1 MVTFCMLSADINFKI
16 SFSLADPRKQYNE
29 CNDYTLEPT
38 KDCFGESNVFGPT
51 PINIV
56 DPNLVITPIKPEEAI
71 FKLKNI

>member
-29 CNDYTLEPT
+29 CSDYTLEPT

-51 PINIV
+51 PINI
-56 DPNLVITPIKPEEAI
+56 DKKELMLIRI
-71 FKLKNI
+71 L